1 MFVKRFYMHSKTFIT
16 VLKQRQWKKLTI
28 NHMRTLWYVCFI
40 TGTEHKALP
49 SSLMITLNTQHE
61 WHMSAFLLLFQA
73 HLCSGSQI
81 QRKEPHRG
89 GFWTRDI
96 MCFLSISS
104 SLCLLA
110 PIIFYLISVYK
121 IPAHNKLK
129 WIYWNPLHIAI
140 FEITDKKHQ
149 ISIIYSVYLPFGK
162 CIMCIASF
170 VDFIA
175 VRIEYLQSISLLH
188 HIMKYS
194 VNGSYSLYAGGLYG

>member
-1 MFVKRFYMHSKTFIT
+1 MTHVRFFVVVPGSSMLRLTDSKKRAA
-16 VLKQRQWKKLTI
+16 QRWL
-28 NHMRTLWYVCFI
+28 
-40 TGTEHKALP
+40 
-49 SSLMITLNTQHE
+49 LNK
-61 WHMSAFLLLFQA
+61 
-73 HLCSGSQI
+73 GYNV
-81 QRKEPHRG
+81 
-89 GFWTRDI
+89 
-96 MCFLSISS
+96 LSIYFFPPTLSL

-175 VRIEYLQSISLLH
+175 VWIEYLQSISLLH

-194 VNGSYSLYAGGLYG
+194 VNGSYSLYAGGAIWVA

>member
-1 MFVKRFYMHSKTFIT
+1 MGLNLWTLCFSSFFFILLPNQLTYRMFVKRFYMHSKTFIT

-49 SSLMITLNTQHE
+49 SSLMITLYTQHE

-104 SLCLLA
+104 PQRCLSLSLSLPACAHHFLSNL
-110 PIIFYLISVYK
+110 SVQ
-121 IPAHNKLK
+121 
-129 WIYWNPLHIAI
+129 NPSS
-140 FEITDKKHQ
+140 Q
-149 ISIIYSVYLPFGK
+149 
-162 CIMCIASF
+162 
-170 VDFIA
+170 
-175 VRIEYLQSISLLH
+175 
-188 HIMKYS
+188 
-194 VNGSYSLYAGGLYG
+194 